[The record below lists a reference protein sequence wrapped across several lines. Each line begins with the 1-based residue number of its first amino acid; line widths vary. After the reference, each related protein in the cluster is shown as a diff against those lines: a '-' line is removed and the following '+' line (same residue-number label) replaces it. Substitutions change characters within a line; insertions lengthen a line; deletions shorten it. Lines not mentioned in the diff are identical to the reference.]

1 MVKKIVENNGL
12 EVKNLQNYNV
22 EKISRSGIR
31 LFKLESM
38 KKHMLCCVVFI
49 VGLSAVAQNNKNT
62 IDEIIVTVGSRII
75 TRSDLEYAFEGY
87 KYSARLATVENE
99 DKLRCEILEQLVF
112 QKLLIDQA
120 ELDSITV
127 TDAQINDRIDYNL
140 KQQIVE
146 VFGSAAKLEQYYG
159 KSIAEIKADS
169 REQMREEYL
178 QEEMQKKLTSDLHI
192 INQEVRDYYYGI
204 PEEEIPVIP
213 IEYEIAQIV
222 KIPLISETEKIAIK
236 QKLEDIRERV
246 LRGENFS
253 TFARMYSEDPG
264 TALKG
269 GEVGFTDRG
278 DLYSNFEAAAYALK
292 AGEISSVV
300 ETEAGYHIIQMLER
314 RGERINVAHI
324 LIKPKPSPDA
334 MMEAKNFLD
343 SVYNLIKNKQIS
355 FDSAA
360 ILFSDDQSKT
370 NGGMM
375 VNPYTA
381 SYAFQKEHLTEYD
394 KTIFYSIESMIVGDY
409 TRTLSMITEEG
420 NQAYR
425 ILYLKA
431 KRAEH
436 KANLVDDYEKI
447 KNAALEAK
455 RQKTLLQWSKRKI
468 KYTHIKIHSNFQNCS
483 FVEEWGIF

>member
-1 MVKKIVENNGL
+1 MKRHL
-12 EVKNLQNYNV
+12 
-22 EKISRSGIR
+22 ISIII
-31 LFKLESM
+31 FA
-38 KKHMLCCVVFI
+38 
-49 VGLSAVAQNNKNT
+49 VGLGCIAQSNKNI
-62 IDEIIVTVGSRII
+62 IDEIIATVGSRII
-75 TRSDLEYAFEGY
+75 TRSDLEYALEGY
-87 KYSARLATVENE
+87 KYSSGLITVEDE
-99 DKLRCEILEQLVF
+99 DMLRCDILEQLIF
-112 QKLLIDQA
+112 QKLLIHQA

-140 KQQIVE
+140 KYQIMQM
-146 VFGSAAKLEQYYG
+146 GGNTQKLEQYYG

-169 REQMREEYL
+169 REQMRDEYL
-178 QEEMQKKLTSDLHI
+178 TEEMQKKLTADLHI
-192 INQEVRDYYYGI
+192 INQDVKDYFNAI
-204 PEEEIPVIP
+204 SEDEIPVVP

-222 KIPLISETEKIAIK
+222 KTPAITETEKIAIK
-236 QKLEDIRERV
+236 EKLENIRDRV

-278 DLYSNFEAAAYALK
+278 DLYPNFETAAYSLK
-292 AGEISSVV
+292 TGEISSVV
-300 ETEAGYHIIQMLER
+300 ETEAGYHIIKLLER

-324 LIKPKPSPDA
+324 LIKPKPSPEA
-334 MMEAKNFLD
+334 MLEAKNFLD
-343 SVYNLIKNKQIS
+343 SVYNLIKDKQIT

-360 ILFSDDQSKT
+360 VLFSDDPSKT

-381 SYAFQKEHLTEYD
+381 SYAFQAEHLTQHD
-394 KTIFYSIESMIVGDY
+394 KTILYAIENMIVGDY

-425 ILYLKA
+425 LLCLKA

-436 KANLVDDYEKI
+436 KANLIDDYEKI

-455 RQKTLLQWSKRKI
+455 KQKTLLQWSKRKI
-468 KYTHIKIHSNFQNCS
+468 KYTHIKINPDFQNCN
-483 FVEEWGIF
+483 FVEEWGITF

>member
-1 MVKKIVENNGL
+1 
-12 EVKNLQNYNV
+12 
-22 EKISRSGIR
+22 
-31 LFKLESM
+31 M
-38 KKHMLCCVVFI
+38 KKHIIHIIIFVVG
-49 VGLSAVAQNNKNT
+49 VGGFAQSGKT
-62 IDEIIVTVGSRII
+62 VIDEIIVTVGSRII
-75 TRSDLEYAFEGY
+75 TRSDLEYAMEGY
-87 KYSARLATVENE
+87 KYSNRLVTVENE
-99 DKLRCEILEQLVF
+99 EELRCDILEQLIF

-140 KQQIVE
+140 RQQIVE
-146 VFGSAAKLEQYYG
+146 VFGTAQKLEQYYG

-169 REQMREEYL
+169 REQMRDEYL
-178 QEEMQKKLTSDLHI
+178 TEEMQKKLTSDLHI
-192 INQEVRDYYYGI
+192 INQEVRDYFYAI
-204 PEEEIPVIP
+204 PEDSVPVIA

-222 KIPLISETEKIAIK
+222 KIPAITESEKIEIK
-236 QKLEDIRERV
+236 EKLENIRDRV

-264 TALKG
+264 SALKG

-278 DLYSNFEAAAYALK
+278 DLYPNFEAAAYALK
-292 AGEISSVV
+292 AGEISPIV

-324 LIKPKPSPDA
+324 LIKPKPSPEA

-343 SVYNLIKNKQIS
+343 SIYNLIKNKQIS

-360 ILFSDDQSKT
+360 ILFSNDPSKT

-381 SYAFQKEHLTEYD
+381 SYAFQAEHIAQYD
-394 KTIFYSIESMIVGDY
+394 KTILYALENMIVGDY

-425 ILYLKA
+425 ILCLKA

-447 KNAALEAK
+447 KNAALESK

-468 KYTHIKIHSNFQNCS
+468 KYTHIKVNAGFQNCP
-483 FVEEWGIF
+483 FVEEWGIVF

>member
-1 MVKKIVENNGL
+1 
-12 EVKNLQNYNV
+12 
-22 EKISRSGIR
+22 
-31 LFKLESM
+31 M
-38 KKHMLCCVVFI
+38 KKYILFIIVFI
-49 VGLSAVAQNNKNT
+49 AGLGCFAQSNKNI
-62 IDEIIVTVGSRII
+62 IDEIIATVGGRII
-75 TRSDLEYAFEGY
+75 TRSDLEYALEGY
-87 KYSARLATVENE
+87 KYSSGLVTVEDE
-99 DKLRCEILEQLVF
+99 DVLRCDILEQLIF
-112 QKLLIDQA
+112 QKLLIHQA
-120 ELDSITV
+120 ELDSIIV
-127 TDAQINDRIDYNL
+127 TDAQVNDRIDYNL
-140 KQQIVE
+140 KYQIMQM
-146 VFGSAAKLEQYYG
+146 GGNTQKLEQYYG

-169 REQMREEYL
+169 REQVRDEYL
-178 QEEMQKKLTSDLHI
+178 SDEMQKKLTSDLHI
-192 INQEVRDYYYGI
+192 INQEVKDYFNGI
-204 PEEEIPVIP
+204 PEEDIPVIP

-222 KIPLISETEKIAIK
+222 KTPAISETEKIAVK
-236 QKLEDIRERV
+236 QNLENIRERV

-278 DLYSNFEAAAYALK
+278 DLYPNFEAAAYNLK
-292 AGEISSVV
+292 TGEISPVV
-300 ETEAGYHIIQMLER
+300 ETEAGYHIIKLLER

-324 LIKPKPSPDA
+324 LIKPKPSPEA

-360 ILFSDDQSKT
+360 MLFSDDPSKT

-381 SYAFQKEHLTEYD
+381 SYAFQTEHITKYD
-394 KTIFYSIESMIVGDY
+394 KTILYNIENMIVGDY

-425 ILYLKA
+425 ILCLKA

-436 KANLVDDYEKI
+436 KANLIDDYEKV

-455 RQKTLLQWSKRKI
+455 KQKTLLQWSKRKI
-468 KYTHIKIHSNFQNCS
+468 KYTHVKIHSNFQNCS
-483 FVEEWGIF
+483 FVEEWGIE